1 MRKIR
6 RLSSKPSFTVLL
18 DFNINLLVGFQSHV
32 SGTTLHSFQSLV
44 QISNVF
50 FNLAISCSTQQQ
62 ISQLSCALY
71 QLRSTAP
78 HGRKPRR
85 MERWGRS
92 AGHLH
97 WRRARS
103 PLASTYTCEYHA
115 TYSLKAL
122 ACHMVRKHGKMISF
136 DI

>member
-1 MRKIR
+1 
-6 RLSSKPSFTVLL
+6 
-18 DFNINLLVGFQSHV
+18 
-32 SGTTLHSFQSLV
+32 
-44 QISNVF
+44 
-50 FNLAISCSTQQQ
+50 
-62 ISQLSCALY
+62 
-71 QLRSTAP
+71 
-78 HGRKPRR
+78 